1 MSDLNLR
8 FPIGRYKAVD
18 APSDAQVSEWIE
30 TLERFPDNL
39 HLLVDSLSLQAL
51 EWNYRPGSWSIKQ
64 VVHHCADSHMNS
76 LIRFKLTLTEE
87 LPTIRPYLEAEW
99 AKLIDSN
106 ESDLSYSL
114 QIISAVHGKWVLLLK
129 NLSAEQFQRK
139 YIHPESGREFSL
151 AQALGLYAWH
161 AEHHLKHIENA
172 LLFKGHFPL

>member
-8 FPIGRYKAVD
+8 FPIGRYKSVD
-18 APSDAQVSEWIE
+18 APSDLQISEWIE
-30 TLERFPDNL
+30 TLERFPQD
-39 HLLVDSLSLQAL
+39 LLRLVESLSTQEL
-51 EWNYRPGSWSIKQ
+51 EWMYRPGSWSIKQ

-106 ESDLSYSL
+106 ESDLRYSL
-114 QIISAVHGKWVLLLK
+114 QIISAVHGKWVLILK

-139 YIHPESGREFSL
+139 YIHP
-151 AQALGLYAWH
+151 
-161 AEHHLKHIENA
+161 
-172 LLFKGHFPL
+172 